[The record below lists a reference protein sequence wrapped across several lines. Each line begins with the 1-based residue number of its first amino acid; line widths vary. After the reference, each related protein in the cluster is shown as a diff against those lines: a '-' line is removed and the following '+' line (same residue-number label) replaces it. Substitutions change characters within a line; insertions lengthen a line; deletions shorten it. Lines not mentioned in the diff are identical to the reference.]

1 MLLPSANE
9 VLLCTG
15 NPGKVAELRAL
26 LPPGLVV
33 RGLAELGLPLDLPEN
48 GTTLEA
54 NALEKARFGHQHSGL
69 PAIADDTGLEVA
81 ALGGAPGVFSA
92 RYAGEARDAAANMAK
107 LLQALQ
113 GMTDRAARFRTVI
126 AWVDDAGERTFE
138 GIVEGV
144 ITEAPHGTGGFGYDP
159 VFRPLFADLTF
170 AEMDARLKNATS
182 HRGQALWKLA
192 QFLAERGR
200 P

>member
-33 RGLAELGLPLDLPEN
+33 RGLAELGLPLDLPET
-48 GTTLEA
+48 GATLEA
-54 NALEKARFGHQHSGL
+54 NALEKARFGHRHSGL

-113 GMTDRAARFRTVI
+113 GVADRAARFRTVI

-192 QFLAERGR
+192 QFLAERDR